1 MVNQDKPMDSSKSMS
16 NPNLA
21 LETIHLTCSRVNR
34 SLDPFCVHISMVILS
49 LNVVNP
55 DVHPSSHGSDKGCN
69 TIRHHQLIMPWSWRG
84 IWMWSL
90 SAALTASS
98 ELSIIALLPSTK
110 SSAWKSPPL
119 LQVDQ
124 WNRESGGSWR
134 LLCLFQFQT
143 GRREGQGSLVVIIPW

>member
-110 SSAWKSPPL
+110 SSAWKSPPRYR
-119 LQVDQ
+119 
-124 WNRESGGSWR
+124 WINGTESQGDPEGCCVCSNSRQGGEKDKDLW
-134 LLCLFQFQT
+134 L
-143 GRREGQGSLVVIIPW
+143 W